1 MQWIALA
8 AALGATA
15 PVAEHSP
22 APQRQARAT
31 VRIVKAA
38 TIRQANPRVTDAEGA
53 IIRESRSRAP
63 DPVGRRVK
71 LLEFY

>member
-8 AALGATA
+8 AALGAATPA
-15 PVAEHSP
+15 AEQPP
-22 APQRQARAT
+22 ARQRQARAT

-38 TIRQANPRVTDAEGA
+38 TIRRANPGVTDAEGA

-63 DPVGRRVK
+63 DPVGKRVK